1 MKRMFQAAVV
11 AAAVLAVPVLS
22 VAAQA
27 APATKT
33 APAATAKAKP
43 SPDTKATSGT
53 VYSARG
59 VVKSIDASSLVLTE
73 KAGKKKSHDVRF
85 VLDPSTQKDANIAAG
100 SAVRVKYHNDAKKHV
115 ATEIRAGSGKK
126 S

>member
-33 APAATAKAKP
+33 APAATAKA

-73 KAGKKKSHDVRF
+73 KAGKKKKSHDVRF

>member
-1 MKRMFQAAVV
+1 MKRMFQATVV

-33 APAATAKAKP
+33 APAATAKA